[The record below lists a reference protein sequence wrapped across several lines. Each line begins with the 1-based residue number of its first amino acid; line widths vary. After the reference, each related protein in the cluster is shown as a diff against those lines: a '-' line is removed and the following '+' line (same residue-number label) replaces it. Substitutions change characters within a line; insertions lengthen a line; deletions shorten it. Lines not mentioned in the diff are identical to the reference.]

1 MTIDIRKQDHEEV
14 ALRPL
19 PESRT
24 EEEDNANGWATAT
37 RRVLLYL
44 KALGVPPRDGLRLAQ
59 EALGCA
65 EREQDSPPVRAAMI
79 ALRSRVH
86 PGGAPVT
93 GLSPGWAS
101 VGTLRSRPPMGVPPV
116 HPGRMTPAR
125 IDRRPW
131 LTFLLRYAQRCRSF
145 LRKGR
150 RGQEA
155 GRQRSLQTR
164 SKGPRKKE
172 ERLRAP

>member
-1 MTIDIRKQDHEEV
+1 MTRNSGKLGHENV
-14 ALRPL
+14 PSRPL
-19 PESRT
+19 PDYDT
-24 EEEDNANGWATAT
+24 EAEANEKGWATAT

-44 KALGVPPRDGLRLAQ
+44 KALGVPPRDSLRLAE
-59 EALGCA
+59 EALVCA
-65 EREQDSPPVRAAMI
+65 EREQDSPPVQAAMT
-79 ALRSRVH
+79 ALRSQVL
-86 PGGAPVT
+86 PGGAPV

-101 VGTLRSRPPMGVPPV
+101 VGTLPSRPPMGVPPV
-116 HPGRMTPAR
+116 RPGRMTPAR

-131 LTFLLRYAQRCRSF
+131 LTFLLRCAQRSRSF

-172 ERLRAP
+172 ERLRGP